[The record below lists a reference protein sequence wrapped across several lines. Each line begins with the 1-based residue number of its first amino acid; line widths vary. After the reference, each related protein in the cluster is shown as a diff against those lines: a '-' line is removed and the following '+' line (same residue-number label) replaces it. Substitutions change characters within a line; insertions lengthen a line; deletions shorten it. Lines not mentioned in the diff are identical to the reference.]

1 MSQQQTTSW
10 IIDLRTR
17 LAKPPGQRLPPTD
30 ARRAA
35 VLVPLYVDAGE
46 LWTLLTKRSDALPTH
61 RGQIAFPG
69 GALEEEE
76 DAWTAALRETHEE
89 VGIEPQKILRLGA
102 LDEAETPSGFHILPF
117 VGAVPFPVETSPNP
131 DEIEEIFSVPI
142 SAFLNPSMVEDRA
155 VAIDGQQRLMRVYH
169 LGGRQVWGLTA
180 RIVQNLLLRLGL
192 EMPTGEQ

>member
-1 MSQQQTTSW
+1 MSQNSTTSW

-17 LAKPPGQRLPPTD
+17 LSSPPGLRLPPTD

-46 LWTLLTKRSDALPTH
+46 LWTLLTKRSDTLSTH
-61 RGQIAFPG
+61 KGQFAFPG
-69 GALEEEE
+69 GALEEKE

-89 VGIEPQKILRLGA
+89 VGIEPQKILQLGA
-102 LDEAETPSGFHILPF
+102 LDEAETPSGFHILPY
-117 VGAVPFPVETSPNP
+117 VGAVPFPIETTPNP
-131 DEIEEIFSVPI
+131 AEIEEIFSVPI

-155 VAIDGQQRLMRVYH
+155 VSIDGQRRLLRVYH
-169 LGGRQVWGLTA
+169 IAGRQVWGLTA

-192 EMPTGEQ
+192 ELPTVEP